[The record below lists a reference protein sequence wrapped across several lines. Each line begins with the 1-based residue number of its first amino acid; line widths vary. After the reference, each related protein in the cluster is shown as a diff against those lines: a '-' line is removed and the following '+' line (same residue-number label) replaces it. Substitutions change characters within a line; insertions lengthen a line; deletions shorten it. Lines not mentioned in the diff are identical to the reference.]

1 MDADEL
7 AAEIVS
13 SAANSLCLDMR
24 FMTMAVFSLRR
35 EIVPGTGLPEC
46 DGSIVRFRR
55 DSVISDYR
63 EERNMVTRQLAHC
76 VFHCLLGHTDPSAPA
91 SRLLAEDMIVEYVLD
106 TVDKSSIFRSLEA
119 FEKHHVVHSI
129 DDGTGSVKYEVC
141 EGEDECTLSDM
152 HTHFYC
158 EKCHKTFCLKDIT
171 VPVVPLPEG
180 FETRSINYIIKG
192 TCPSCR
198 NKA

>member
-1 MDADEL
+1 MPAGGKCREFLKKRMMDNQKCIERLEKKGVRATSIRILVLDAL
-7 AAEIVS
+7 MS
-13 SAANSLCLDMR
+13 SPRAMSL
-24 FMTMAVFSLRR
+24 
-35 EIVPGTGLPEC
+35 
-46 DGSIVRFRR
+46 
-55 DSVISDYR
+55 SDL
-63 EERNMVTRQLAHC
+63 ET
-76 VFHCLLGHTDPSAPA
+76 
-91 SRLLAEDMIVEYVLD
+91 VLD

-171 VPVVPLPEG
+171 VPVVPLPDG